1 MINET
6 DLQHLQRCIELA
18 KEAVDHGDQPFGSVL
33 VSAEGKVLAEDRN
46 RVGKG
51 DATQH
56 PEFALARWAGEN
68 MTAEDKKNAVV
79 YTSGEH
85 CPMCSA
91 AHGLVGLGKI
101 VYASSSKQLSEWKK
115 ELGVESQSIQSIPI
129 EGVILNAE
137 VEGPVPEL
145 AEQVHE
151 LHRQYHAKH
160 R

>member
-1 MINET
+1 MLN
-6 DLQHLQRCIELA
+6 DSDFKHLQRCIELA
-18 KEAVDHGDQPFGSVL
+18 KEALDNGDQPFGSVL
-33 VSAEGKVLAEDRN
+33 VSAEGEVLAEDRN
-46 RVGKG
+46 RIGSG

-68 MTAEDKKNAVV
+68 MTAAEKKKAIV

-101 VYASSSKQLSEWKK
+101 VYVSSSKQLSEWMK
-115 ELGVESQSIQSIPI
+115 ELGADSLGIQTIPI
-129 EGVILNAE
+129 EDVIVDAQ

-151 LHRQYHAKH
+151 LHRQYQAKKQ
-160 R
+160 

>member
-1 MINET
+1 MVN
-6 DLQHLQRCIELA
+6 DLDLKHLQRCIELA
-18 KEAVDHGDQPFGSVL
+18 KEALDNGNQPFGSVL
-33 VSAEGKVLAEDRN
+33 VSAEGKVLAEDHN
-46 RVGKG
+46 HDASG

-56 PEFALARWAGEN
+56 PEFALARWAGKN
-68 MTAEDKKNAVV
+68 MTAENKKKAIV

-101 VYASSSKQLSEWKK
+101 VYVSSSEQLSEWMK
-115 ELGVESQSIQSIPI
+115 ELGADSLGIQTIPI
-129 EGVILNAE
+129 EDVILDAQ

>member
-1 MINET
+1 MVNET
-6 DLQHLQRCIELA
+6 DLQHLQRCVELA

-46 RVGKG
+46 RVGNG

-68 MTAEDKKNAVV
+68 MTAEEKKNAVV

-115 ELGVESQSIQSIPI
+115 ELGVETQSIQSIPI

-137 VEGPVPEL
+137 VVGPVPEL

-151 LHRQYHAKH
+151 LHRQYHAKQ